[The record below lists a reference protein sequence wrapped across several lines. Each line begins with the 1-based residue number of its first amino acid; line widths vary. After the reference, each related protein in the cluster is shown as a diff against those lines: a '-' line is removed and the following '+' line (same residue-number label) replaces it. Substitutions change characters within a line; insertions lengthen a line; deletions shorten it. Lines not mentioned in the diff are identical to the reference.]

1 MNKNDY
7 VLHNIWRMNKKEIN
21 NFNIKKITNFGIAL
35 CMMFTIIFA
44 PSVQRVKEVNT
55 KVSSFDNYNAN
66 ITKEDKIDYILNK
79 YNLTKNEFNTLTAIV
94 LSEAQSNSYE
104 DAYAVINTIYNR
116 THAKNWV
123 RSCSSYFGKNKG
135 QSLYYQAIMPNQFV
149 VYQHGTFTK
158 YLNRTDLNGYN
169 AVIDFLYDEK
179 IMHNYLSFRANNI
192 VITGSE
198 KFSTMGNNYFNT
210 LEESNRI

>member
-7 VLHNIWRMNKKEIN
+7 VLHNIWRMNKKKNNKIN
-21 NFNIKKITNFGIAL
+21 INKITNIGIAL
-35 CMMFTIIFA
+35 CMMFTVIFA
-44 PSVQRVKEVNT
+44 PSMQRVKVVDT
-55 KVSSFDNYNAN
+55 SSLAFDSYNEN
-66 ITKEDKIDYILNK
+66 ITKDDKINYILSK
-79 YNLTKNEFNTLTAIV
+79 YKLTKNEFNVLSAIV

-123 RSCSSYFGKNKG
+123 RSCSSYFGKNNG

-149 VYQHGTFTK
+149 VYQHGTYTK
-158 YLNRTDLNGYN
+158 YINRTDLNGYN
-169 AVIDFLYDEK
+169 AIIDFLYDEK

-198 KFSTMGNNYFNT
+198 KFSNMGNNYFNI
-210 LEESNRI
+210 LKEDNKL

>member
-1 MNKNDY
+1 
-7 VLHNIWRMNKKEIN
+7 
-21 NFNIKKITNFGIAL
+21 
-35 CMMFTIIFA
+35 MMFTIIFA

-123 RSCSSYFGKNKG
+123 RSCGSYFGKNNG

-149 VYQHGTFTK
+149 VYQHGTFTR

>member
-1 MNKNDY
+1 
-7 VLHNIWRMNKKEIN
+7 
-21 NFNIKKITNFGIAL
+21 
-35 CMMFTIIFA
+35 
-44 PSVQRVKEVNT
+44 
-55 KVSSFDNYNAN
+55 
-66 ITKEDKIDYILNK
+66 
-79 YNLTKNEFNTLTAIV
+79 
-94 LSEAQSNSYE
+94 
-104 DAYAVINTIYNR
+104 
-116 THAKNWV
+116 
-123 RSCSSYFGKNKG
+123 
-135 QSLYYQAIMPNQFV
+135 MPNQFV
-149 VYQHGTFTK
+149 VSQHGTFTR

>member
-44 PSVQRVKEVNT
+44 PSVQRIKEVNT

-66 ITKEDKIDYILNK
+66 ITKEDKINYILNK
-79 YNLTKNEFNTLTAIV
+79 YNLTKNEFNTLTAIG

-149 VYQHGTFTK
+149 VYQHGTFTR

-169 AVIDFLYDEK
+169 AVIDFL
-179 IMHNYLSFRANNI
+179 
-192 VITGSE
+192 
-198 KFSTMGNNYFNT
+198 
-210 LEESNRI
+210 